1 MKKSTEKFLTE
12 LIKKYPSLSVCEK
25 DIKTAYELLYSC
37 YKNSGKVLVC
47 GNGGS
52 AADSEHIVGELMKGF
67 HLPRKLTVED
77 KSVFSELPDGEKI
90 AEGLQ
95 KSLPALSLVSHT
107 GLMTAFLNDCD
118 PEFLFAQQ
126 VYGYMKAP
134 DVLIGLSTSGN
145 SKNVVNACVT
155 AKALKG
161 KTIAI
166 TGAKDSKLSGICDVT
181 IKVPSESTAEI
192 QEYTLPVYHCICAM
206 LEEEFFGE

>member
-1 MKKSTEKFLTE
+1 MKKSTENFLKE
-12 LIKKYPSLSVCEK
+12 LIKKYPSLDVCEK
-25 DIKTAYELLYSC
+25 DIKKAFDILYECYS
-37 YKNSGKVLVC
+37 NEGKVLVC

-67 HLPRKLTVED
+67 HLPRKLKDED
-77 KSVFSELPDGEKI
+77 KVAFSQFEGGEKI
-90 AEGLQ
+90 ANGLQ
-95 KSLPALSLVSHT
+95 KGLSAISLVSHT

-118 PEFLFAQQ
+118 PELLFAQQ
-126 VYGYMKAP
+126 VYGYMKAT
-134 DVLIGLSTSGN
+134 DVLIALSTSGN
-145 SKNVVNACVT
+145 SKNAVNACIT

-166 TGAKDSKLSGICDVT
+166 TGEKDSMLSEISDVT
-181 IKVPSESTAEI
+181 IKLPSEDTAEI

>member
-12 LIKKYPSLSVCEK
+12 LIKKYPSLVVCER
-25 DIKTAYELLYSC
+25 DIKTAYDILFDC
-37 YKNSGKVLVC
+37 YCNSRKVLVC

-52 AADSEHIVGELMKGF
+52 AADCEHIVGELMKGF
-67 HLPRKLTVED
+67 HLPRKLTD
-77 KSVFSELPDGEKI
+77 KDKNAFTQFPDGEKI

-95 KSLPALSLVSHT
+95 KGLSAISLVSHT

-118 PEFLFAQQ
+118 PELLFAQQ
-126 VYGYMKAP
+126 VYGYMNEG

-145 SKNVVNACVT
+145 SKNVVNACIT

-166 TGAKDSKLSGICDVT
+166 TGEKDSKLSEISDVT
-181 IKVPSESTAEI
+181 IKLPSEDTAEI